1 MLLDGYTFI
10 NVTNTLTLIKSK
22 LRTVLGKLEEEFH
35 CFTLLLVNRSI
46 MVSILRVPV
55 SSKMKQINCNLR
67 FH

>member
-10 NVTNTLTLIKSK
+10 NITNTLTLIKSM
-22 LRTVLGKLEEEFH
+22 LRTVLGKLELFH
-35 CFTLLLVNRSI
+35 CFTLLLVNISI

-55 SSKMKQINCNLR
+55 YSKMKQINCNLR